1 MYKTNFKN
9 EPDRWIRKT
18 QIQKLIYNPQS
29 TIQNPK
35 WYKKLFVLTF
45 LATLGLAV
53 SSIEASIACNK
64 SESESSNQE
73 VQLFDNLG
81 NYHHPISTQNPLAQR
96 YFDQGLTLA
105 YGFNHAEAARLF
117 QQAAKLDP
125 NCAMCYWGIALV
137 LGPNINASMA
147 AEALPQAREALQKA
161 LELSDPAGISPMRVR
176 ASDKEK
182 AYIQALAKRYPVEA
196 VEDRSS
202 YDRAYA
208 SAMRDLVKRYPDD
221 LDAATLFAEA
231 LMDTTPWDYWD
242 ESGNL
247 KPEGAEIVA
256 ILESVIARNPNHPGA
271 NHLYIHA
278 VEKKRPEL
286 AVASADRLM
295 KLVPDSGHLV
305 HMASHIY
312 IRVGRYQDAVIANQR
327 GVEADNAY
335 VASRKDVSGI
345 YPLGYM
351 PHNHHFL
358 WFAALMS
365 GQSKL
370 ALEAARHTAMVD
382 EKLLRDPELAGSLQH
397 YSVIPLYTLARFAR
411 WDEILATPAP
421 AADLHYP
428 MGVWHYVR
436 GMAFTAKG
444 QLEEAAKELE
454 QLKSIAADPS
464 LAEIKIWGF
473 NSTASILEIAT
484 EVLTGNLA
492 AERENYAEAIAH
504 LEKAV
509 NLEESLVYTE
519 PADWYQPTRQI
530 LAAVL
535 LKADRSAEAE
545 RVFREDLKI
554 YPDNG
559 WSLYG
564 LAESLRSQGK
574 EKEAQTILGQ
584 FKTAWQYADVTLEKQ

>member
-1 MYKTNFKN
+1 
-9 EPDRWIRKT
+9 
-18 QIQKLIYNPQS
+18 
-29 TIQNPK
+29 
-35 WYKKLFVLTF
+35 
-45 LATLGLAV
+45 
-53 SSIEASIACNK
+53 
-64 SESESSNQE
+64 
-73 VQLFDNLG
+73 
-81 NYHHPISTQNPLAQR
+81 
-96 YFDQGLTLA
+96 
-105 YGFNHAEAARLF
+105 
-117 QQAAKLDP
+117 
-125 NCAMCYWGIALV
+125 
-137 LGPNINASMA
+137 
-147 AEALPQAREALQKA
+147 
-161 LELSDPAGISPMRVR
+161 
-176 ASDKEK
+176 
-182 AYIQALAKRYPVEA
+182 
-196 VEDRSS
+196 
-202 YDRAYA
+202 
-208 SAMRDLVKRYPDD
+208 
-221 LDAATLFAEA
+221 
-231 LMDTTPWDYWD
+231 
-242 ESGNL
+242 
-247 KPEGAEIVA
+247 
-256 ILESVIARNPNHPGA
+256 
-271 NHLYIHA
+271 
-278 VEKKRPEL
+278 
-286 AVASADRLM
+286 
-295 KLVPDSGHLV
+295 
-305 HMASHIY
+305 
-312 IRVGRYQDAVIANQR
+312 
-327 GVEADNAY
+327 
-335 VASRKDVSGI
+335 
-345 YPLGYM
+345 
-351 PHNHHFL
+351 
-358 WFAALMS
+358 MS

-397 YSVIPLYTLARFAR
+397 YSVIPLYTLARFGR

-421 AADLHYP
+421 AADLRYP

-436 GMAFTAKG
+436 GMAFTAQG

-454 QLKSIAADPS
+454 QLRSIAADPS